1 MADDLYPP
9 GVELRDWEDHPKL
22 RGNIFDGMKTTV
34 AKQFPQSYGGVR
46 LELHNL
52 DYDNQDPFTLDDQ
65 KEALMKG
72 DYLHRKLRGTFRLFD
87 EKTGD
92 LLDEQHQ
99 TVMKVPYLTDRGTFI
114 HGGSEY
120 ATVHQARLLPGA
132 YTRRKESGEIET
144 HFNTKRGTGH
154 SFRIRLEPE
163 TGLFKMDI
171 GQASL
176 RLHSLL
182 KDIGV
187 PDEELLKQWGPEV
200 LKINQD
206 GYDRR
211 VFEKGYQR
219 LVRKPDPAANNEQK
233 QQAIHKALSDTRLH
247 IGTMQKTMPELLDHR
262 KQAAAADGHGKKIYS
277 CGCVSNCRC
286 PGPHGPPTHIDGVC
300 PLCQD
305 KQASAFQAGGPTTS
319 GNAIS
324 GSAPNDAPDTAFQNP
339 PDLSPPDA
347 GQEHQGVSK
356 EDLIAIALFLNQQFD
371 AGIDINESLGQL
383 TDDIRAVIHSEMPGI
398 NPGVSTALSSNFGKQ
413 AAAVRTKAEL
423 DAAAHRAATSE
434 KNRRKL
440 PTKPQQHAGNY
451 RKGHVRL
458 HGLDIA
464 VENPKGSWRKGT
476 SRQGVPWKTKMKAH
490 YGYIKRTEGADGDHL
505 DVFIGP
511 DLLTDNVWVINQVD
525 PHTGRFDE
533 HKVILGCATKEK
545 ARDLYLANYQP
556 GWRGLGSIY
565 RADIHDFR
573 KQLPDVDLKREFKP
587 APGS

>member
-1 MADDLYPP
+1 MADDIYPP

-22 RGNIFDGMKTTV
+22 RENIFRGMKETV
-34 AKQFPQSYGGVR
+34 AKQFPQSYGNVR
-46 LELHNL
+46 LELHDL
-52 DYDNQDPFTLDDQ
+52 DYDSQEPFTLEEQ
-65 KEALMKG
+65 KDALMKG
-72 DYLHRKLRGTFRLFD
+72 DHLHRKLRGTFRLFD

-132 YTRRKESGEIET
+132 YTRRKESGELET
-144 HFNTKRGTGH
+144 HFNAKRGSGH
-154 SFRIRLEPE
+154 SFRVRLEPE
-163 TGLFKMDI
+163 TGLFKLDV

-187 PDEELLKQWGPEV
+187 PDEELEQHWGPEL
-200 LKINQD
+200 LKVNQE

-211 VFEKGYQR
+211 VFDKAYHR
-219 LVRKPDPAANNEQK
+219 LVRKPDPNATHEQK
-233 QQAIHKALSDTRLH
+233 QEAIRAALQDTRLH
-247 IGTMQKTMPELLDHR
+247 IGTVQKTMPDLISHR
-262 KQAAAADGHGKKIYS
+262 KQAS
-277 CGCVSNCRC
+277 
-286 PGPHGPPTHIDGVC
+286 
-300 PLCQD
+300 
-305 KQASAFQAGGPTTS
+305 QAQAGGQTGSLAPQG
-319 GNAIS
+319 GNAP
-324 GSAPNDAPDTAFQNP
+324 SAQPDTAFQHT
-339 PDLSPPDA
+339 PDLSPPEAEQDT
-347 GQEHQGVSK
+347 QGISK

-383 TDDIRAVIHSEMPGI
+383 TDDIRGAIHADMPGI
-398 NPGVSTALSSNFGKQ
+398 NPGVATALSGNFGKMS
-413 AAAVRTKAEL
+413 AAVRTNKEL

-434 KNRRKL
+434 RNRRKL
-440 PTKPQQHAGNY
+440 PTKPQQHSGNY

-464 VENPKGSWRKGT
+464 IENPKGSWRRGS
-476 SRQGVPWKTKMKAH
+476 SREGVPWKTKMKAH
-490 YGYIKRTEGADGDHL
+490 YGYIKRTEGNDGDHL

-511 DLLTDNVWVINQVD
+511 DLLTDNVWVVNQVN
-525 PHTGRFDE
+525 PRTGLFDE

-545 ARDLYLANYQP
+545 ARELYLANYQE

-573 KQLPDVDLKREFKP
+573 KQLPKLDLKREFKS
-587 APGS
+587 AH